1 LTLRRLSGRG
11 LGMQLWCRRNRRRV
25 IFAALLCWMFARSM
39 PGRAQQ
45 PGLNQARSNQPAA
58 VDSHPVGNR
67 EDWSSLSLAN
77 SELIPDRPLVGETD
91 DNSQFTR
98 ELLRVKWRQGDPIDL
113 YVIRPKGLVKPPV
126 ILYLYSYPSE
136 TEIFRSDAYCA
147 NVTKDGFAAIGF
159 VSALTGHRY
168 TNRPMK
174 EWFVSELQEAL
185 GSSVHDVQMILNYL
199 ATRDDLDMSR
209 VGMFGVGSGATI
221 AILAAASD
229 PRIKT
234 IDVIDPWGDWP
245 DWMAKSSLIP
255 ESERP
260 NYLKPEF
267 LKKVAPL
274 DPVMWLPQLK
284 SQHVRLQ
291 QVLDDSV
298 TPRAVQQRIKGAASK
313 TTQTVTFSSTQQ
325 FSNAMSGDKLL
336 RWVKDQLK
344 PTSPLRP
351 ATQNSQNSQ
360 AGKQAIK
367 SHHDESNH
375 DD

>member
-1 LTLRRLSGRG
+1 MQRLRS
-11 LGMQLWCRRNRRRV
+11 RRWEP
-25 IFAALLCWMFARSM
+25 FALLLCLLYTSLS
-39 PGRAQQ
+39 PGWAQQ
-45 PGLNQARSNQPAA
+45 PKSDQLGS
-58 VDSHPVGNR
+58 SHASAGITRAVGNL

-77 SELIPDRPLVGETD
+77 SELIPERPLLGEKD
-91 DNSQFTR
+91 DNPRFTR
-98 ELLRVKWRQGDPIDL
+98 ELLQVKWRQGDAIDL
-113 YVIRPKGLVKPPV
+113 YVIRPKGMANPPA

-136 TEIFRSDAYCA
+136 TEVFRGDAYCA
-147 NVTKDGFAAIGF
+147 NVTKNGFAAIGF

-209 VGMFGVGSGATI
+209 VGMFAVGSGATI
-221 AILAAASD
+221 AILAAAAD

-260 NYLKPEF
+260 NYVKPEF

-274 DPVMWLPQLK
+274 DPVVWLPQLK

-298 TPRAVQQRIKGAASK
+298 TPRAVQLRIKAAASK
-313 TTQTVTFSSTQQ
+313 TTQTVAFSSTQQ

-344 PTSPLRP
+344 PASPLRP
-351 ATQNSQNSQ
+351 ATRNSQNSQ
-360 AGKQAIK
+360 VGKQAIK